1 MTRDTLTALLQRP
14 GAWTS
19 VYVDGTGADPQV
31 EEEARRRAVRER
43 LIESGAPDDDARAVE
58 QALAQSKGLPSP
70 SARVLLASGG
80 DVVLDEGFVGPR
92 LGPERLSHSA
102 LPSVLPLLRHQS
114 AAARYIVVETSR
126 ASAEI
131 RLERAGGGAE
141 ARFEIEGST
150 QDMTKVQAGGGLQ
163 SAFHR
168 YAETTWKRNQDE
180 VAGAVTDLIREEHPA
195 FVVVS
200 GDVRAKQ
207 LLRDAL
213 DETARDLLVMVDGN
227 TLADGADTD
236 ELDSAIARACARH
249 AVATVA
255 DVRTRA
261 SIDDGSAGAVG
272 VAEVTAALQQARVDT
287 LLLDNRMLDD
297 ERTLLAL
304 DAAPWVATDE
314 SERLAAGVIGRIP
327 IAEALA
333 RAAVLTDARV
343 VIEEDE
349 PLADDEPRENRA
361 VRDPEAALRWAES
374 RGDDDGH

>member
-1 MTRDTLTALLQRP
+1 
-14 GAWTS
+14 
-19 VYVDGTGADPQV
+19 
-31 EEEARRRAVRER
+31 
-43 LIESGAPDDDARAVE
+43 
-58 QALAQSKGLPSP
+58 
-70 SARVLLASGG
+70 
-80 DVVLDEGFVGPR
+80 
-92 LGPERLSHSA
+92 
-102 LPSVLPLLRHQS
+102 
-114 AAARYIVVETSR
+114 
-126 ASAEI
+126 
-131 RLERAGGGAE
+131 
-141 ARFEIEGST
+141 
-150 QDMTKVQAGGGLQ
+150 
-163 SAFHR
+163 
-168 YAETTWKRNQDE
+168 
-180 VAGAVTDLIREEHPA
+180 
-195 FVVVS
+195 
-200 GDVRAKQ
+200 
-207 LLRDAL
+207 
-213 DETARDLLVMVDGN
+213 
-227 TLADGADTD
+227 
-236 ELDSAIARACARH
+236 
-249 AVATVA
+249 VATVA